1 MSSFM
6 SSFKSTVVRRS
17 MAHRL
22 TPMRDRLIRRQAAG
36 RRAAGGGRRSA
47 QGAAVQRV
55 RGAPR
60 PQAAGVG
67 DPGQVFAVGALAL
80 VVAVGEVTAP
90 GSRAPVVTAV
100 EPHRAA
106 VPAEPFGGRFET
118 EGGGDGRAAHGV
130 PRYEVP
136 LGALQLGVAAGPVAA
151 R

>member
-1 MSSFM
+1 MLSFMSSFM

-36 RRAAGGGRRSA
+36 RRAAGGGLRTAGCGRRSA
-47 QGAAVQRV
+47 QRAAVQRV
-55 RGAPR
+55 RGVPR

-67 DPGQVFAVGALAL
+67 DPGQVLPVGALAL
-80 VVAVGEVTAP
+80 VVAVGEFAAP

-118 EGGGDGRAAHGV
+118 EGGRDGRAAHGV
-130 PRYEVP
+130 PRY
-136 LGALQLGVAAGPVAA
+136 
-151 R
+151 